1 MRSNVGALG
10 IASVTA
16 VLKDVLGNSLLTYPG
31 MSSVGDVSVSTLPP
45 DRITTGV
52 DERSQLNLFMYRMAP
67 HSSLS
72 QNVARPRQEAEE
84 KDQGARLRLDLYY
97 LLTAYGAQ
105 DYHSEILL
113 GCAIHLLNSMPV
125 LSSDLIREALGS
137 SSPKKTKDSMT
148 PARAALSSSDLAN
161 QIEQIR
167 ITPQFLSF
175 EEMSKLWSALQA
187 RYRPS
192 VAYEVSAVTI
202 QGRR

>member
-1 MRSNVGALG
+1 MRSNAGALG

-16 VLKDVLGNSLLTYPG
+16 VLKDVLGNRLLTYPG
-31 MSSVGDVSVSTLPP
+31 MSSVGDLSVSTLPP
-45 DRITTGV
+45 DRITTGA
-52 DERSQLNLFMYRMAP
+52 DERSQLNVFMYRTAP
-67 HSSLS
+67 HSGLS
-72 QNVARPRQEAEE
+72 QGAMRTGKAAEE
-84 KDQGARLRLDLYY
+84 KDTGSRLTLDLYY

-113 GCAIHLLNSMPV
+113 GCAVHLLNSIPV

-192 VAYEVSAVTI
+192 VAYEVSAITI